1 MDAVAEKID
10 TAGIAALLGYSVRH
24 VRDYVTKLPEFP
36 APSVNLSPKHRR
48 WNKADVLGWSER
60 VSQAA

>member
-1 MDAVAEKID
+1 MELSERID
-10 TAGIAALLGYSVRH
+10 TAGIAVLLGYSVRH

-48 WNKADVLGWSER
+48 WDKVDVLSWSER